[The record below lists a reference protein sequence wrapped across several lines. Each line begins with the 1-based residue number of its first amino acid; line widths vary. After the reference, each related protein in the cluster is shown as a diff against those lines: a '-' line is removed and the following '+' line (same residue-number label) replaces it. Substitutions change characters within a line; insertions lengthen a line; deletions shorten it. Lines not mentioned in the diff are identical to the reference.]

1 VNNPPS
7 TPKKSSPGPFVAAGI
22 LIGLFAGLALMLI
35 FGPGRTILDRLN
47 RQKAKPAVPA
57 LNAPAPDF
65 ELQTLD
71 GQSMQLSALDGKIR
85 LLNFWATWCE
95 PCRQEMPLLQEYQV
109 RYSDQVAI
117 LAINNAESDEKVAAF
132 VDKFNLHLPVLLDPG
147 TKTAELYQVS
157 GFPTTIFIDPQGIIR
172 YRHIGVLNR
181 DTLEGYLAD
190 LGATK

>member
-1 VNNPPS
+1 
-7 TPKKSSPGPFVAAGI
+7 
-22 LIGLFAGLALMLI
+22 MLI